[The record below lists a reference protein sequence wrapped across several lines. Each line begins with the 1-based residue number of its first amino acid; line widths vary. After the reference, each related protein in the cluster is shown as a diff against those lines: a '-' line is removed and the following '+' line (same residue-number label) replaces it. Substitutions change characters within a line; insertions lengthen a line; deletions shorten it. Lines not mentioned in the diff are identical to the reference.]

1 MKTYW
6 DIVGDGGSN
15 VAAQVEAQT
24 ARLRGRMAHV
34 RRKVAVV
41 SGKGGVGKSTV
52 TANLAVALA
61 MDGLRMK
68 IENAR
73 TISVHI
79 DEAGKLIQ
87 DETSDGGSRHGVV
100 CEHRVPRPLLRHKPP
115 RQSG

>member
-61 MDGLRMK
+61 MDGLR
-68 IENAR
+68 IGGL
-73 TISVHI
+73 
-79 DEAGKLIQ
+79 DAGVRGPPLG
-87 DETSDGGSRHGVV
+87 ERVGV
-100 CEHRVPRPLLRHKPP
+100 RGRPLGGGAGRGGGP
-115 RQSG
+115 G